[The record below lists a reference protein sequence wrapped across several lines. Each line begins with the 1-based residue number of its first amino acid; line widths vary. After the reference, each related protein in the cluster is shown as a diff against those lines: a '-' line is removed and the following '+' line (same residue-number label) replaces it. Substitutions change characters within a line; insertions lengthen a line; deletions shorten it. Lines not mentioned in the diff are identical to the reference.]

1 MVSWGV
7 TCLSPELPIVYLNL
21 CTFFQ
26 ISMDGKLECYLFESR
41 ASYCLSKPVYFFQI
55 SMDGKLE
62 CYLFESRVSYCLSK
76 PVYFFSDING
86 W

>member
-1 MVSWGV
+1 MVSWSV

-26 ISMDGKLECYLFESR
+26 ISMDGKLECYLFGSR
-41 ASYCLSKPVYFFQI
+41 A
-55 SMDGKLE
+55 
-62 CYLFESRVSYCLSK
+62 SYCLSK